1 VRPAAERL
9 DDMLENVRIGDLTT
23 DIAGPSGTKVLADAG
38 AHVVM
43 VEPAGGEA
51 LVAEGNP

>member
-1 VRPAAERL
+1 
-9 DDMLENVRIGDLTT
+9 MLENVRIVDLTT